1 MVSIVNFIIMTFALS
16 LVYRVVESNGGCL
29 FNHTKYSYMTDI
41 VLRLNE
47 LERKVDS
54 IWSNLEMRSIATS
67 GYNLKHSSYT
77 IESLKRRLDRL
88 EAKKG

>member
-1 MVSIVNFIIMTFALS
+1 MGKVEDAL
-16 LVYRVVESNGGCL
+16 
-29 FNHTKYSYMTDI
+29 TMTDI

-54 IWSNLEMRSIATS
+54 IWANLEMRSVATS
-67 GYNLKHSSYT
+67 DYNLKYSSCI

-88 EAKKG
+88 ESREG